1 MQWCTECPVTCCS
14 LPPSYCSHTTVVTEE
29 PHHGDERPVA
39 EVPQKA
45 FSAADGTEGSFWSG
59 LDWGVESI
67 AEAVSVFSYK
77 Q

>member
-1 MQWCTECPVTCCS
+1 MSCDVLFSP
-14 LPPSYCSHTTVVTEE
+14 LPPSLCAHTAVVTEE
-29 PHHGDERPVA
+29 PHHGDERPA

-45 FSAADGTEGSFWSG
+45 SSAADGTEGSFWSG

-67 AEAVSVFSYK
+67 AEAVSVLSYK